1 MDLSKSSTTLSG
13 RVKFNRILGDAC
25 YVHSL
30 LALNTGRHKDAA
42 TYAKQ
47 CITLNRRVWAALESR
62 AAAVAASTN
71 SSTLDP
77 LSSMRDD
84 KGAPLV
90 MSTTHAALNGPSF
103 WHLIPRLY
111 RGLMQQSQVYAHQG
125 LLQEAVH
132 AAEQAEKI
140 ASAVNSWSLTVENSS
155 RRAEY
160 WAQAGKADKSQ
171 AALALAQEPL
181 VKKHIYMAGY
191 YSSMARACHLT
202 GDVDGEL
209 EAYEKAESLLG
220 ELSSPDYVQSMVVSS
235 STVDSLTAQLCT
247 VSLVDSKSAEK
258 PPAKTPRS
266 RKPAPKK
273 AVKPPAPSARKPAA
287 KPAKQEV
294 PPTTSI
300 ADECSALYS
309 FHADIVRRKALV
321 HLLQENITTA
331 FQLLDQAKVLEKTA
345 DKSLSHLWVN
355 YKAMLSQSMKQL
367 ATDFTF
373 NTLPESTIA
382 FPAVRLRDRKPTEE
396 VAIKQTEALRTV
408 KTKATRVKKVVQGD
422 FVLTLRDARDRLMES
437 HRLCAQIGSSS
448 AFQQASFALAHITV
462 LLSAVSNGE
471 LRGSLHPLYVAY
483 MSGKYSLTDAHVF
496 ANLDRNSAKQST
508 AACTNLHRSGAAE
521 HVPRRVPLLAETE
534 RLRGIPTPNNIGL
547 PTRLHRYYSQ
557 VLDGRVTQL
566 ERGP

>member
-1 MDLSKSSTTLSG
+1 MAAAETIAHNDHAFMELTKSSTTLSG

-71 SSTLDP
+71 SSTLAP

-132 AAEQAEKI
+132 SAEQAEKI

-160 WAQAGKADKSQ
+160 WAQAGKGDKAQ
-171 AALALAQEPL
+171 AALAVAHEPL
-181 VKKHIYMAGY
+181 ASKHIYMAGY
-191 YSSMARACHLT
+191 YSSMARTCHLT

-209 EAYEKAESLLG
+209 EAYEKVEGLLG
-220 ELSSPDYVQSMVVSS
+220 ELSSPAYVQSMMASS
-235 STVDSLTAQLCT
+235 STVDSLTAQLSS
-247 VSLVDSKSAEK
+247 VALADSKSVEK
-258 PPAKTPRS
+258 APVKTTRG

-273 AVKPPAPSARKPAA
+273 EAKPTAPSTRKPAA
-287 KPAKQEV
+287 KTAKQDV
-294 PPTTSI
+294 QPATSI

-331 FQLLDQAKVLEKTA
+331 LELLDQARILERTA
-345 DKSLSHLWVN
+345 DKSLTHLWVN

-382 FPAVRLRDRKPTEE
+382 FPAVRLRDRRLTEE
-396 VAIKQTEALRTV
+396 AAVKQAEALRAA
-408 KTKATRVKKVVQGD
+408 KAKGTRVKKVVQGD

-483 MSGKYSLTDAHVF
+483 MSGKHCLLVGTVRFSNLLQKYRATRQVSSHKRPSKWNSRACPVRSTSLG
-496 ANLDRNSAKQST
+496 RN
-508 AACTNLHRSGAAE
+508 
-521 HVPRRVPLLAETE
+521 
-534 RLRGIPTPNNIGL
+534 
-547 PTRLHRYYSQ
+547 
-557 VLDGRVTQL
+557 
-566 ERGP
+566 